1 MRALMAI
8 VLYGMAALGGLAAGY
23 FATAPTSA
31 FERPRVREERHSS
44 VPSFAHELAE
54 MEAASRF
61 LAAEERRAARHTA
74 ALPASTD
81 L

>member
-8 VLYGMAALGGLAAGY
+8 VLYGLAAFAGLATGY
-23 FATAPTSA
+23 FATAPASA
-31 FERPRVREERHSS
+31 HERPRPRAERQAP
-44 VPSFAHELAE
+44 VPSYADELAE

-61 LAAEERRAARHTA
+61 LAEQERRSEAV
-74 ALPASTD
+74 PASAE